1 MKRPSL
7 AAFALAVLLLLGL
20 AALLGAQPTGDPLLL
35 LLEREAP
42 AKAKLLPA
50 EAVVV
55 PEFRP
60 GPGEGIGLVDFV
72 ENDAYIIHQGEPA
85 TAFKAAKTLP
95 IVAGDT
101 LVVEADSRL
110 VVLLNDQS
118 QFTLAASS
126 WLRLDKSVYD
136 PQKGFRDTVAS
147 LAAGKARF
155 VVKKMEQAGGENFR
169 VDTPVA
175 SCGVRGSD
183 FVVALVPRSALPA
196 EQGFLDG
203 FGPRTAQAAFWQ
215 PSGQGAATPLAGDP
229 AAFGRSERQ
238 AGFPPSPQPP
248 VPLGEIVATND
259 ATTVSVA
266 NSTGSQVVA
275 SNQIIPIY
283 GPFVPMSPPLPLSP
297 GAFGH
302 SVGRFS
308 AQPANMRMPAV
319 FE

>member
-1 MKRPSL
+1 MRRRPFS
-7 AAFALAVLLLLGL
+7 AFALAVLLSLGL
-20 AALLGAQPTGDPLLL
+20 TAILGAQPTGDPLLL

-42 AKAKLLPA
+42 AKVKLLPA
-50 EAVVV
+50 EATVV

-85 TAFKAAKTLP
+85 SAFKAAKTLP

-118 QFTLAASS
+118 QFTLAAAS

-196 EQGFLDG
+196 QQSFLDG
-203 FGPRTAQAAFWQ
+203 FGRARPMP
-215 PSGQGAATPLAGDP
+215 PSGSHQARVRPRRLPATP
-229 AAFGRSERQ
+229 
-238 AGFPPSPQPP
+238 PPS
-248 VPLGEIVATND
+248 TR
-259 ATTVSVA
+259 
-266 NSTGSQVVA
+266 A
-275 SNQIIPIY
+275 SGRPAFRPRRNRLSPWARS
-283 GPFVPMSPPLPLSP
+283 SPPTTPP
-297 GAFGH
+297 
-302 SVGRFS
+302 
-308 AQPANMRMPAV
+308 PCP
-319 FE
+319 